1 MACHSGITGLASR
14 SLNQHLSRLA
24 WLVDLTRHRY
34 RLSRHRYR
42 LSRHL
47 YRLPRLSKLISV
59 PRPTGLV
66 SHLTGLPRASVLVR
80 LAGLPW
86 HLTGLL
92 YWLSRL
98 VRLSR
103 LPS

>member
-1 MACHSGITGLASR
+1 MSG
-14 SLNQHLSRLA
+14 
-24 WLVDLTRHRY
+24 LVDLT
-34 RLSRHRYR
+34 RHRYR

-66 SHLTGLPRASVLVR
+66 SHLTGLSRVSGLVR